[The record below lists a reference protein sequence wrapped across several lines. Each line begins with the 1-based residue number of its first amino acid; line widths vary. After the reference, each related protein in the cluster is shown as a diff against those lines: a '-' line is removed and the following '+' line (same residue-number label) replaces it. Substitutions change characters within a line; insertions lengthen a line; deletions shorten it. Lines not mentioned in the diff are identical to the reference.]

1 MSSSLIIKIKRKGE
15 CAEKAISLIYLT
27 TSPTRELLGEVSIP
41 QPNLNHVFSKKEWY
55 PDAVIDTEYGC
66 YSILSMDSLDEIIN
80 FYQRKIDSFNASI
93 AREEEKINRLLKIST
108 SSAEAVN
115 AVIEQIDDAQ
125 NYINSLKGV
134 DDDECYEESLVYYED
149 LRNQFISVRSIYN
162 LNYDYCDKKTEF
174 ELVICA
180 C

>member
-1 MSSSLIIKIKRKGE
+1 MSSSLFIKIKRKGE
-15 CAEKAISLIYLT
+15 CADKSLTVISLST
-27 TSPTRELLGEVSIP
+27 TPTRELLREVSIP
-41 QPNLNHVFSKKEWY
+41 QPNLNHVFSQNEWY
-55 PDAVIDTEYGC
+55 PDAVLDAEYGC
-66 YSILSMDSLDEIIN
+66 YSILSMDSLNEIIDY
-80 FYQRKIDSFNASI
+80 YQSKIDSLNKSI

-115 AVIEQIDDAQ
+115 AVIEQIDEAQ

-134 DDDECYEESLVYYED
+134 DDDEYYGESLAYYED
-149 LRNQFISVRSIYN
+149 LRNQFQYVRSIYN
-162 LNYDYCDKKTEF
+162 DNCDYNKKTEF

>member
-1 MSSSLIIKIKRKGE
+1 MSSSLVIKIKRKGE
-15 CAEKAISLIYLT
+15 SAEKAISLIYLT
-27 TSPTRELLGEVSIP
+27 TTPTRELLREVNFP
-41 QPNLNHVFSKKEWY
+41 QPNLNHVFSQAEWY
-55 PDAVIDTEYGC
+55 PDAVIDAEYGC

-80 FYQRKIDSFNASI
+80 FYQTRMDSFKASI

-108 SSAEAVN
+108 SSADAVN

-125 NYINSLKGV
+125 NYINSLKGE
-134 DDDECYEESLVYYED
+134 DDDDYSESLNYYED

-162 LNYDYCDKKTEF
+162 MNCDYNEKTEF

>member
-1 MSSSLIIKIKRKGE
+1 MSASLIVKIKRKGE
-15 CAEKAISLIYLT
+15 SAENAITLVCLST
-27 TSPTRELLGEVSIP
+27 TPTRELLREVYFP
-41 QPNLNHVFSKKEWY
+41 QPNLNHVFSEEEGY
-55 PDAVIDTEYGC
+55 PDAVLDAEYGC
-66 YSILSMDSLDEIIN
+66 YSILSTDSLNEIIN
-80 FYQRKIDSFNASI
+80 FYQRKMDSFEASI

-115 AVIEQIDDAQ
+115 AIIEQIDEAQ
-125 NYINSLKGV
+125 NYINSLKGE
-134 DDDECYEESLVYYED
+134 DDDAYCESLAYYGD

-162 LNYDYCDKKTEF
+162 ENCSYNKKAEF